1 MLCFLTRLKEQ
12 FKRTRGRNSE
22 LSLDTMLT
30 TWNPCFY
37 AHHSGRVRWIVF
49 QRCLGSAAWKK
60 VFFPHIFKVQDSQ
73 NYVGHLPDRNFF
85 EHEEM
90 KEKRKQEF
98 EKWYIQEQLNY
109 QDSTWDFQQNLHE
122 NCKADVMVLSKA
134 LEIYDS
140 LMKELND
147 GISPLSNTT
156 LATYALTVFRN
167 L

>member
-1 MLCFLTRLKEQ
+1 M
-12 FKRTRGRNSE
+12 
-22 LSLDTMLT
+22 
-30 TWNPCFY
+30 P
-37 AHHSGRVRWIVF
+37 
-49 QRCLGSAAWKK
+49 
-60 VFFPHIFKVQDSQ
+60 DSQ
-73 NYVGHLPDRNFF
+73 KYVGHLPDRNFN
-85 EHEEM
+85 EPEEM

-109 QDSTWDFQQNLHE
+109 QDSTWDYQQNLH
-122 NCKADVMVLSKA
+122 AMVLSKA

-147 GISPLSNTT
+147 GISPLTNTT